1 MARNMTRSNP
11 RGMMVPAIPFSDFGV
26 GNILRGLTAAPV
38 LRELEQ
44 APRMKVDV
52 EETDQAYI
60 LRAEVPGAKRED
72 IAVTVDG
79 NTVTIVANMEQDR
92 TDQNRNM
99 ILSERI
105 YGEEYRVFN
114 LPQDVDESKADARM
128 ENGVLVLS
136 LPKKTGG
143 HATRLN
149 IQQAD
154 TGGGAQ
160 GQSASGTQAQSA
172 SSGTQ
177 SQTAGASDQ
186 AQSAGESS
194 QKKSS

>member
-11 RGMMVPAIPFSDFGV
+11 RGMMVPAVPFSDFGI
-26 GNILRGLTAAPV
+26 GNILRGLSAAPV

-60 LRAEVPGAKRED
+60 LRAEIPGADRED

-79 NTVTIVANMEQDR
+79 NTVTIVANVEQDR
-92 TDQNRNM
+92 ADQNRNM
-99 ILSERI
+99 ILTERV

-114 LPQDVDESKADARM
+114 LPQEVDESKADARM
-128 ENGVLVLS
+128 ENGVLVLTM
-136 LPKKTGG
+136 PNKTGSG
-143 HATRLN
+143 ATRLN
-149 IQQAD
+149 IQQAA
-154 TGGGAQ
+154 GGAAQ
-160 GQSASGTQAQSA
+160 GQSA

-177 SQTAGASDQ
+177 SQAAGASDQ
-186 AQSAGESS
+186 AKSASGSS
-194 QKKSS
+194 QQKSS